1 MTGVDEP
8 IEFGDTLGFDIVKKK
23 DGKSVTKHVECTFCP
38 ELVPLLL
45 EAEIIEEKDAEDEKP
60 ETIDF
65 SGDENPEE
73 ERLVTQDKFDEFIDK
88 LAQDFTTLQIKVKD
102 LTKRVGELECKYII
116 SESNK
121 VPPFSNKYTYNPD
134 AFKVYCAII

>member
-1 MTGVDEP
+1 MKQYFMTGVDEP

-65 SGDENPEE
+65 SGDKEPEE
-73 ERLVTQDKFDEFIDK
+73 KDDDEVELQDVLDNFCEFMDAATDALVAIDK
-88 LAQDFTTLQIKVKD
+88 RISK
-102 LTKRVGELECKYII
+102 LENNG
-116 SESNK
+116 SNIG
-121 VPPFSNKYTYNPD
+121 
-134 AFKVYCAII
+134 AFKTINIF